1 MQKTKKQLLGLAGLA
16 IVAVMTAVAVAIPAP
31 DAAAADDGGGV
42 QLNVRVGESN
52 TNVSFIS
59 PVDGFKTANSNL
71 AVSVNYSQAATV
83 EYTLQLVDANG
94 DPINDASGNP
104 QIKTFGPYS
113 DLDGTGTH
121 QLTIDL
127 KTNGFGFGYYKLTS
141 KATGNS
147 GIKEDTTKFYYGAM
161 IVTNT
166 GTTDAAGDP
175 YFDIEIGEN
184 VNKVQVQVFDG
195 DKPLFVNGDGQT
207 PLILNRNQFDAST
220 GKIHVA
226 LPFARYDIPAGQ
238 YTVVSIA
245 YDSNDADIVTDRQ
258 TITYTKGGSTPV
270 DPNDPNKP
278 VDPNTPD
285 TPNTGAIL
293 DNLNIS
299 RLDYLL
305 TGLIAFGAVAG
316 FAIYLICRRDRR

>member
-16 IVAVMTAVAVAIPAP
+16 IVAVMTAVAIAIPAP
-31 DAAAADDGGGV
+31 DAAAADEGGV
-42 QLNVRVGESN
+42 QLNVRVGENN
-52 TNVSFIS
+52 TSVNFIS

-94 DPINDASGNP
+94 NPVMDASGNP
-104 QIKTFGPYS
+104 QIKTFGPYPVE
-113 DLDGTGTH
+113 GTGTH
-121 QLTIDL
+121 QSTIDL
-127 KTNGFGFGYYKLTS
+127 KTSGFGFGYYKLTA

-147 GIKEDTTKFYYGAM
+147 GSKEDTTKFYYGAM

-184 VNKVQVQVFDG
+184 VDKVQIQVFDG
-195 DKPLFVNGDGQT
+195 DKPLFVNGGNQT
-207 PLILNRNQFDAST
+207 PLILSRDQIDATT

-226 LPFARYDIPAGQ
+226 LPFALYGIPSGQ

-245 YDSNDADIVTDRQ
+245 YDDNDADIVTDRQ

-270 DPNDPNKP
+270 DPDDPNKP

-293 DNLNIS
+293 DDLNIS